1 MSGIA
6 PPLEFDSASETPPE
20 AVDHGSRWD
29 RASPI
34 SFSGKTAASY
44 DKFALD
50 SRPQL
55 GRLMVA
61 HRGEND
67 AIVTHHLDGA
77 GFQQNASERH
87 GKRPRAMCADGRRR
101 RARLVATRHPPR
113 ACAAGARSACGPHRP
128 RPPACIRAVIDW
140 PRAIRSRSWAREL
153 DEYIA
158 REVLPHVSDA
168 WVDGSKT
175 KIGCKTPLNRH
186 LYEADLRRRD

>member
-1 MSGIA
+1 MTPSSPTTSTVPGSSRTRPNATASGLGRCA
-6 PPLEFDSASETPPE
+6 
-20 AVDHGSRWD
+20 R
-29 RASPI
+29 
-34 SFSGKTAASY
+34 TAA
-44 DKFALD
+44 AAV
-50 SRPQL
+50 L
-55 GRLMVA
+55 GCWPL
-61 HRGEND
+61 
-67 AIVTHHLDGA
+67 
-77 GFQQNASERH
+77 
-87 GKRPRAMCADGRRR
+87 
-101 RARLVATRHPPR
+101 ATPPR

-186 LYEADLRRRD
+186 LYEADLRSRD